1 MSKEV
6 EPIEVKEKEETKKCT
21 VRMNASK
28 KETIKKLATK
38 RNMSESA
45 LINEFIDK
53 GLRVQ
58 EYEDNID
65 KIISQIVKAINEQ
78 LDVFLKSERKLIV
91 KNTRASAINT
101 YICAGLYE
109 RLLPDFRQKDFKELL
124 ETSKKQTS
132 LYIKKEV
139 EKGMKEKD
147 IIDYYRWGDLY

>member
-1 MSKEV
+1 MK
-6 EPIEVKEKEETKKCT
+6 
-21 VRMNASK
+21 ASK
-28 KETIKKLATK
+28 KEIIKKLAIQ

-45 LINEFIDK
+45 LINDFIDK

-58 EYEDNID
+58 AYDDNMD
-65 KIISQIVKAINEQ
+65 KIISQIIKAINDQ
-78 LDVFLKSERKLIV
+78 LDVFLRSERKLIV

-109 RLLPDFRQKDFKELL
+109 RLLPDFRQKDFRELL

-132 LYIKKEV
+132 MYIKKEV
-139 EKGMKEKD
+139 EKGTKEKD